1 MTDFNEFLPDSL
13 PTLGFGGIAG
23 LIVGYSA
30 KKLTKLAA
38 LALGV
43 LFIVLQLLAYYG
55 FVTVNWGAVQGT
67 AEVAWRSPEGATLV
81 ERGQQVLMA
90 NLPFAGGFAVGFAL
104 GFKIG

>member
-1 MTDFNEFLPDSL
+1 MQFLPGSL
-13 PTLGFGGIAG
+13 PTLGFGGVAG

-55 FVTVNWGAVQGT
+55 FVTVHWGDVQST
-67 AEVAWRSPEGATLV
+67 AEAAWRSPEGATLV

-90 NLPFAGGFAVGFAL
+90 NLPFAGGFAAGFVVGFKL
-104 GFKIG
+104 G